1 VVTTS
6 QRRELVAAFVEVGV
20 SERKATE
27 EVGIARSTQ
36 RYESRRTDDPELRA
50 QIIDLAAARRRFGY
64 RRITWLVQQDGKHV
78 NHKRV
83 YRIYCEENLQVRK
96 RSRKKVR
103 LFRKP
108 LAPAARPH
116 ERWSMDFVSDSLA
129 TGRRYRT
136 LNVVDN
142 CTREC
147 LAIEIDFSLTGHRV
161 ARVLDRLVWCYGK
174 PERIVL
180 DNGPEFTSKSVLSW
194 STRNNVFLDFIS
206 PGKPMEN
213 AFCESFNG
221 KFRDEC
227 LNEHWFVDIQDARH
241 VIEEWRVD
249 FNTARPHSALGNLTP
264 TEFANSF
271 MQAVSA

>member
-1 VVTTS
+1 M
-6 QRRELVAAFVEVGV
+6 AALCEVGI
-20 SERKATE
+20 SERKATKE
-27 EVGIARSTQ
+27 IGIARSTQ
-36 RYESRRTDDPELRA
+36 RHTSVRKDDPQLRA

-64 RRITWLVQQDGKHV
+64 RRITWLLQQDGKAV

-83 YRIYCEENLQVRK
+83 YRIYTEEGLQVRK
-96 RSRKKVR
+96 RRRKKVR

-108 LAPAARPH
+108 LQPASRPH

-136 LNVVDN
+136 FNVIDE

-147 LAIEIDFSLTGHRV
+147 LAIEIDFSLTGQRV
-161 ARVLDRLVWCYGK
+161 ARTLDRLVWCYGK
-174 PERIVL
+174 PERLVL
-180 DNGPEFTSKSVLSW
+180 DNGPEFTSRALLTW
-194 STRNNVFLDFIS
+194 SAQNNIFLDFIS

-213 AFCESFNG
+213 AICESFNG

-227 LNEHWFVDIQDARH
+227 LNEHWFVDIQEARD

-249 FNTARPHSALGNLTP
+249 FNTARPHSSLRNLTP

-271 MQAVSA
+271 MKQEFSA

>member
-1 VVTTS
+1 MVAAS
-6 QRRELVAAFVEVGV
+6 QRRALVAAFVEAGV
-20 SERKATE
+20 SERKATA

-36 RYESRRTDDPELRA
+36 RYASVRKDDPQLRA

-96 RSRKKVR
+96 RVRKKVR

-108 LAPAARPH
+108 LAPASRPH

-147 LAIEIDFSLTGHRV
+147 LAIEIDFSLTGYRV
-161 ARVLDRLVWCYGK
+161 ARVLDRLIWCHGK

-180 DNGPEFTSKSVLSW
+180 DNGPEFTSKALLSW

-227 LNEHWFVDIQDARH
+227 LNENWFVDIQEARH
-241 VIEEWRVD
+241 LIEDWRVD
-249 FNTARPHSALGNLTP
+249 FNTVRPHSSLGNLTP

-271 MQAVSA
+271 MRAVSA